1 MLYGEMLA
9 GVRSLALGAQTYF
22 LPTERAAAVDVGL
35 LSFALARST
44 ELHLRGRDDVNVASV
59 LGPLLALAKDDRGC
73 GGGGSEFA
81 ESGDGVGDAESG
93 DGDGDA
99 PSDANRC
106 EVGGAAAQR
115 LAVLLAA
122 PNRPFHIVSVLTHIH
137 ADAHNNG
144 TLHGVRPLVAQQA
157 TLERLVHALEG
168 LQRVQ
173 ATPEPFAFQKH
184 LRFTILLWL
193 AVLPVALVPSLMW
206 ATPAVASAIGFV
218 IFKLEDV
225 AVEVQNPFGF
235 ERPVTISWLVV
246 LHAI

>member
-22 LPTERAAAVDVGL
+22 LPNERVAAVDVGL

-59 LGPLLALAKDDRGC
+59 LGPLLALAKDDRSC
-73 GGGGSEFA
+73 GRGGSELA
-81 ESGDGVGDAESG
+81 ES
-93 DGDGDA
+93 GDGDA
-99 PSDANRC
+99 PSDANGG

-137 ADAHNNG
+137 ADAHNSG

-193 AVLPVALVPSLMW
+193 AMLPVALVPSLMW

-235 ERPVTISWLVV
+235 ERPVIIS
-246 LHAI
+246 